1 MKTEKSASCVPS
13 LSLHICVPAKPE
25 AGEDSSMY
33 CYGASAS
40 VLGVFDGC
48 GGAGSQHH
56 QLYENH
62 TEAYMAS
69 RFCAGAF
76 YDSFQ
81 DLFPAEGTPEELLQ
95 RYLSLTTERCGVTL
109 STFRPP
115 EADSRVKGSMVRVL
129 PSTAAVVLV
138 LPEKDG
144 KYQAAAIWAGDS
156 RCYVLDD
163 YGLAQLT
170 VDDTTVA
177 DPMENL
183 YEDGVLKNII
193 HDGKALSLHVGVFTF
208 KPPFC
213 VLCAT
218 DGCFGYFTT
227 PMEFE
232 GALLQSLLASKPPAA
247 WEELVSKI
255 MGKVAGDD
263 YTLCLAAYGFKDF
276 RAMQKYFLL
285 RTRFLTET
293 YLTELRQ
300 LPKAQRE
307 ARQEMWSSY
316 RTDYMRYI
324 EGNT

>member
-1 MKTEKSASCVPS
+1 MKARKTTSCVPS
-13 LSLHICVPAKPE
+13 LSLHIAVPAKPE

-33 CYGASAS
+33 CYGASAA

-48 GGAGSQHH
+48 GGAGSQRHP
-56 QLYENH
+56 LYENH

-81 DLFPAEGTPEELLQ
+81 DLFPAEGEPKELLQ
-95 RYLSLTTERCGVTL
+95 RYLSLASERCSVTL

-115 EADSRVKGSMVRVL
+115 ETEGRVKGSMVRLL

-138 LPEKDG
+138 LPEQDG
-144 KYQAAAIWAGDS
+144 CYQAAAIWAGDS
-156 RCYVLDD
+156 RCFVLDER
-163 YGLAQLT
+163 GLAQLT
-170 VDDTTVA
+170 VDDTSVA
-177 DPMENL
+177 DPMDNL
-183 YEDGVLKNII
+183 YEDGVLKNLI
-193 HDGKALSLHVGVFTF
+193 HEGKPLSLHVGVFTF

-232 GALLQSLLASKPPAA
+232 GALLQSLLASKTPKA
-247 WEELVSKI
+247 WEELLSKV

-263 YTLCLAAYGFKDF
+263 YTLCLAAYGFEDY
-276 RAMQKYFLL
+276 RALQKYFLQ
-285 RTRFLTET
+285 RTRSLTDA

-300 LPKAQRE
+300 LPKTQRE
-307 ARQEMWSSY
+307 PRQEMWASY
-316 RTDYMRYI
+316 RNEYMRFI
-324 EGNT
+324 EGIT